1 MPSTRKIKAPT
12 QLVVEGRDAEVF
24 FSALLEHMQAHN
36 VQVQD
41 FGGTSELA
49 GFLKALRIT
58 PGFSTRVSSLGIIR
72 DAETGA
78 PAAFQSVQSALTAA
92 QLPVPSA
99 PNQPTGDNPR
109 VSIFILPDN
118 RGPGML
124 ETLCLAA
131 VTGDPVM
138 PCVETYLE
146 CVQQY
151 AAAPPRNLAKAK
163 VQAFLASRDR
173 PGQLREAARRGYWPW
188 DDPTFALVKQFLQ
201 AL

>member
-1 MPSTRKIKAPT
+1 
-12 QLVVEGRDAEVF
+12 
-24 FSALLEHMQAHN
+24 
-36 VQVQD
+36 
-41 FGGTSELA
+41 
-49 GFLKALRIT
+49 
-58 PGFSTRVSSLGIIR
+58 
-72 DAETGA
+72 
-78 PAAFQSVQSALTAA
+78 
-92 QLPVPSA
+92 
-99 PNQPTGDNPR
+99 
-109 VSIFILPDN
+109 
-118 RGPGML
+118 ML

-188 DDPTFALVKQFLQ
+188 DDPTFAPMKQFLQ